1 MKRIS
6 MVLFAITLFTA
17 CGGGLDG
24 KKLAD
29 ETCHCSAKANAM
41 DIADPKRTEAQ
52 NACNTKNMESWT
64 KVKDNKKQSDIFNKR
79 ISECVSQQIRNAF
92 GQ

>member
-29 ETCHCSAKANAM
+29 ETCDCSAKANAM

-52 NACNTKNMESWT
+52 NA
-64 KVKDNKKQSDIFNKR
+64 
-79 ISECVSQQIRNAF
+79 
-92 GQ
+92 